1 MLCPV
6 RFAWLKFCAFPF
18 SPLPVISRFFQVLR
32 DNIDRFVQYTTDI
45 IYDHGKKT
53 TGTKIYTVFLK
64 ALSLGYGLAVKTRFA
79 LYSSRV
85 MKRKSMGSITIVIG
99 NLTVGG
105 TGKTPI
111 TEKMA
116 RTLSERGRKVAI
128 LSRGYKSRTAPFW
141 ERLWRKYILWEPPR
155 HRVVSDGKQLLLK
168 SDEAGD
174 EPYMLARNLLPYRV
188 VVIVGSDRTASCAH
202 AQEVYHCDTILLND
216 GMQYL
221 RLEGSYNLLLVDK
234 TNPFGNG
241 SLLPRGI
248 LREPISNLSR
258 GDYIFLTKSTG
269 MRSRVLEAFIRRY
282 NPSAEIIESSHRPK
296 LLSTLDGKI
305 THPLS
310 FLEGR
315 RVATFSGI
323 ATPKLFEDFVH
334 ACHCQVSLKKRFL
347 DHHRFTEE
355 ELIDI
360 FDEAVEKDVEII
372 VTTEKD
378 AVRINPNREWCLP
391 LYYLRLEV
399 DILSDPES
407 FECAIARLCLG
418 QSGQRRFREEQAL
431 APNPGIPR
439 TTDTPDPPP
448 SNPDIA

>member
-1 MLCPV
+1 VVEIL
-6 RFAWLKFCAFPF
+6 LFPLF
-18 SPLPVISRFFQVLR
+18 SLPVISHFFQVLR
-32 DNIDRFVQYTTDI
+32 GNVDRFVQYTTDI

-53 TGTKIYTVFLK
+53 TGTKVYTVLLK
-64 ALSLGYGLAVKTRFA
+64 ALSLVYGLAVKTRFA
-79 LYSSRV
+79 LYNGRV
-85 MKRKSMGSITIVIG
+85 LKRKPVGSITIVIG

-128 LSRGYKSRTAPFW
+128 LSRGYKSRTAPLW
-141 ERLWRKYILWEPPR
+141 VRLWRKYILWEAPR
-155 HRVVSDGKQLLLK
+155 HRVVSDGKRLLLE

-174 EPYMLARNLLPYRV
+174 EPYMLARNLLPHHV
-188 VVIVGSDRTASCAH
+188 VVIVGSDRAASCVH
-202 AQEVYHCDTILLND
+202 AQEEYHCDTILLDD

-221 RLEGSYNLLLVDK
+221 TLEGSYNLLLVDK

-269 MRSRVLEAFIRRY
+269 TRSRKLEAFIRRY
-282 NPSAEIIESSHRPK
+282 NPYAEIIECSHRPK
-296 LLSTLDGKI
+296 LLSSLDGKT

-315 RVATFSGI
+315 CVAIFSGI
-323 ATPKLFEDFVH
+323 ATPQLFEDFVY
-334 ACHCQVSLKKRFL
+334 ACHCQVSHKKRFL

-355 ELIDI
+355 ELVDV
-360 FDEAVEKDVEII
+360 FDEAAEKEAELVI
-372 VTTEKD
+372 TTEKD
-378 AVRINPNREWCLP
+378 AVRIDPKREWRLP

-399 DILSDPES
+399 DILSDQET

-418 QSGQRRFREEQAL
+418 EFGQRRFREQHAL
-431 APNPGIPR
+431 TPIQTAKGQNRSFPN
-439 TTDTPDPPP
+439 
-448 SNPDIA
+448 